1 MRSKS
6 EVSKYFKQYLADH
19 HFSGTPSPV
28 ETVRTDDA
36 TEFKSSGKAASSQ
49 VKRMFSGMGIP
60 LGNFLWAAQAFWA
73 CHALIFPAT
82 RANPM

>member
-19 HFSGTPSPV
+19 RFSGTSSPV

-36 TEFKSSGKAASSQ
+36 AEFKSGYFANLYRERGIRQELTTANSLQFNGVAERGIAMIESARKAA
-49 VKRMFSGMGIP
+49 
-60 LGNFLWAAQAFWA
+60 
-73 CHALIFPAT
+73 LI
-82 RANPM
+82 